1 MDKTNQMKEKLNSL
15 ILLSLQIRYSKQHP
29 IRVINA
35 CKSLIGIDPENPPYV
50 MLKWLES
57 FIINYEPD
65 FEAPKITKMDKMPEV
80 ITFNQL
86 NKLIDSNNLDEA
98 YIYLEYLL
106 QSAAPLSISEYLLEL
121 SINKSYSNFLY
132 CWSAYRIIQSLGE
145 KKGYPILFHS
155 VSSLIENKV
164 YIKEIKIN
172 EYEIF
177 CHQFHIYRTEMV
189 RKNKIFVKFE
199 ELLKTLS
206 TSSIKTVHNELPAIL
221 INMVNDRGIKG
232 IRKYIC
238 SLEVEQISIELIFK
252 LAALRSLIYFSD
264 ISLNNI
270 ITGDFIKE

>member
-50 MLKWLES
+50 MLKWLEN

-65 FEAPKITKMDKMPEV
+65 FEAPKIIKMDKMPEI

-86 NKLIDSNNLDEA
+86 NKLIDNNNLDEA
-98 YIYLEYLL
+98 CIYLEYLL

-121 SINKSYSNFLY
+121 SIKKSYSNFLY

-145 KKGYPILFHS
+145 KNGYPILFHS
-155 VSSLIENKV
+155 VSSLIENKN
-164 YIKEIKIN
+164 YINEKKIH

-177 CHQFHIYRTEMV
+177 CHKFHIYRTEMV
-189 RKNKIFVKFE
+189 RKHKIFFKFE

-206 TSSIKTVHNELPAIL
+206 ISRIKTVHNELPAIL
-221 INMVNDRGIKG
+221 INMVNDKGIKG

-238 SLEVEQISIELIFK
+238 SLEIEQISIELIFK
-252 LAALRSLIYFSD
+252 LAALRSLIHFSN